1 MLSVR
6 RAIGSV
12 NVKACLDVLRQH
24 LVLHDGR
31 KLARLSAAEK
41 KEEPADMV
49 TRAGFRG
56 ISGGD
61 FCVSVR
67 VDGTMPLD
75 G

>member
-41 KEEPADMV
+41 KNPPTWSRE
-49 TRAGFRG
+49 RGFEA
-56 ISGGD
+56 
-61 FCVSVR
+61 
-67 VDGTMPLD
+67 
-75 G
+75 